1 MSSNNIKRF
10 INKSSNHVANLNR
23 VLKNIK
29 TDIVVN
35 LDLLS
40 IMIVTSKV
48 ILISDLQT
56 IKNYIKTA
64 NSIDS
69 NNVKVPWLPQSKFYL
84 KIIGIPYFY
93 EVSLSHITL
102 KDVED
107 IIKQNQIFD
116 NITLVSKPH
125 VIKIFPKLDIAI
137 VWLDIWDIHN
147 GSKTKGLINRC
158 FNIGNNITTI
168 RGVNMNSD
176 VPQYKNCWK

>member
-69 NNVKVPWLPQSKFYL
+69 NNVKVP
-84 KIIGIPYFY
+84 
-93 EVSLSHITL
+93 
-102 KDVED
+102 
-107 IIKQNQIFD
+107 
-116 NITLVSKPH
+116 
-125 VIKIFPKLDIAI
+125 
-137 VWLDIWDIHN
+137 
-147 GSKTKGLINRC
+147 
-158 FNIGNNITTI
+158 
-168 RGVNMNSD
+168 
-176 VPQYKNCWK
+176 